1 MAARCPNLENLF
13 ICSAK
18 LEAWP
23 TLTAPWTSMKK
34 LNLTD
39 VDMDVDLFHSIKLH
53 HSLPNL
59 VFFGLGIAT
68 SGISALLD
76 WITLPEMVHCN
87 DLKIVSLNGDD
98 FCINSLP
105 RGIKRLEGS
114 EEIVNYGRDEFEE
127 KYGCEV
133 GGLAFGMDLL

>member
-1 MAARCPNLENLF
+1 
-13 ICSAK
+13 
-18 LEAWP
+18 
-23 TLTAPWTSMKK
+23 
-34 LNLTD
+34 
-39 VDMDVDLFHSIKLH
+39 
-53 HSLPNL
+53 
-59 VFFGLGIAT
+59 
-68 SGISALLD
+68 
-76 WITLPEMVHCN
+76 MVHCN

-133 GGLAFGMDLL
+133 GGLAFGMELL